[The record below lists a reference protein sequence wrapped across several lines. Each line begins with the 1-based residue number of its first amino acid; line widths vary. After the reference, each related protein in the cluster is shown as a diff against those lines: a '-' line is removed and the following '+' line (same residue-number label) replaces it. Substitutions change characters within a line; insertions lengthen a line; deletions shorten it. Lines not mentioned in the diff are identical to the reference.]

1 MTELKGLLS
10 LQSFVINGTSM
21 FKFFESLVDPFC
33 AYKET
38 DNPPKEI
45 SNFLKDYTKPFYF
58 LFGVTAFF
66 AFLLATIELL
76 LIYGIGQIVDLMQT
90 GSRQEI
96 LENGFFIGFF
106 LVLAGVGMP
115 VIASIAVLLNNNSLM
130 PNIATLFRWR
140 GHRQVMR
147 QSVGW
152 FENDFAGRIANRVM
166 QTPRSAGEVIY
177 HVFDAFSY
185 ILAYL
190 VGALFLL
197 VTAEIE
203 LIVPLLVWM
212 FAYGYLIIFVVKR
225 IQPASQAA
233 ADARSNL
240 NGYMVDAYTNIQS
253 VKLFSNEKK
262 ELEYARGAIAD
273 TRNTIIREL
282 RLYSIMDISLSFLN
296 GILTAGTI
304 GWAIW
309 LWYSEQTS
317 VGVVAAAAT
326 LVLRISAMSGWI
338 MWAASTFFRELGV
351 IREGLETI
359 AQPVKLVDH
368 KKARHLNLGDAKIEV
383 QNLYHHYGRN
393 FGGLDNLNIKI
404 PAGQKVGLV
413 GPSGAGKSTLFKLL
427 LRFYDVERGKIL
439 IDEQDISLIKQES
452 LRHHIGTIQQ
462 ESSLLHRSIR
472 ENISYGKSDATENEI
487 ISAAKKARAH
497 EFIINLEDTDGNKG
511 YSSKVGERG
520 VKLSGGQRQRVALA
534 RVILKD
540 APILLMDEAT
550 SALDSDI
557 EAAIKETL
565 SYIMKGKTVIAI
577 AHRLSTLV
585 HMDRILVME
594 AGRIVEDGSHTDLLK
609 NDGLYAK
616 LWSQQSGGFLQTK
629 IT

>member
-66 AFLLATIELL
+66 AFLLASIELL

-368 KKARHLNLGDAKIEV
+368 KKAQHLNLGDAKIEV

-439 IDEQDISLIKQES
+439 IDEQDISMIKQES

-497 EFIINLEDTDGNKG
+497 EFILNLEDTDGNKG

>member
-21 FKFFESLVDPFC
+21 FRFFESLVDPFC
-33 AYKET
+33 TYKET
-38 DNPPKEI
+38 DSPPKEI

-185 ILAYL
+185 IVAYL

-197 VTAEIE
+197 LNAEIE

-253 VKLFSNEKK
+253 VKLFSNEEK

-368 KKARHLNLGDAKIEV
+368 KKAQHLKLSDAKIEV

-413 GPSGAGKSTLFKLL
+413 GPSGAGKSTLLKLL

-497 EFIINLEDTDGNKG
+497 EFIVNLEDTDGNKG

-577 AHRLSTLV
+577 AHRLSTIV

-594 AGRIVEDGSHTDLLK
+594 AGRIIEDGSHTDLLK

-629 IT
+629 IK

>member
-1 MTELKGLLS
+1 LTELKGLLS

-33 AYKET
+33 TYKET
-38 DNPPKEI
+38 DSPPKEI

-253 VKLFSNEKK
+253 VKLFSNEKN

-439 IDEQDISLIKQES
+439 IDEQDISMIKQES

>member
-33 AYKET
+33 TYKET
-38 DNPPKEI
+38 DSPPKEI

-66 AFLLATIELL
+66 AFLLASIELL

-404 PAGQKVGLV
+404 PAGQKIGLV

-439 IDEQDISLIKQES
+439 IDEQDISMIKQES
-452 LRHHIGTIQQ
+452 LRLNIGTIQQ

>member
-1 MTELKGLLS
+1 MIT
-10 LQSFVINGTSM
+10 GTFM
-21 FKFFESLVDPFC
+21 FKFFENLVDPFC
-33 AYKET
+33 TYKET
-38 DNPPKEI
+38 DSPPKEI

-66 AFLLATIELL
+66 AFLLASIELL

-439 IDEQDISLIKQES
+439 IDEQDISMIKQES
-452 LRHHIGTIQQ
+452 LRLNIGTIQQ

>member
-1 MTELKGLLS
+1 LTELKGLLS

-21 FKFFESLVDPFC
+21 FRFFESLVDPFC
-33 AYKET
+33 TYKET
-38 DNPPKEI
+38 DSPPKEI

-66 AFLLATIELL
+66 AFLLASIELL

-240 NGYMVDAYTNIQS
+240 NGYIVDAYTNIQS

-262 ELEYARGAIAD
+262 ELEYARDAIGD
-273 TRNTIIREL
+273 TRSTIIREL

>member
-38 DNPPKEI
+38 DSPPKET

-66 AFLLATIELL
+66 AFLLASIELL

-439 IDEQDISLIKQES
+439 IDEQDISMIKQES
-452 LRHHIGTIQQ
+452 LRLNIGTIQQ

>member
-21 FKFFESLVDPFC
+21 FKFFESLVDPCC

-38 DNPPKEI
+38 DSPPKEI

-66 AFLLATIELL
+66 AFLLASIELL

-439 IDEQDISLIKQES
+439 IDEQDISMIKQES
-452 LRHHIGTIQQ
+452 LRLNIGTIQQ

>member
-33 AYKET
+33 TYEET
-38 DNPPKEI
+38 DSPPKEI

-66 AFLLATIELL
+66 AFLLASIELL

-439 IDEQDISLIKQES
+439 IDEQDISMIKQES

-616 LWSQQSGGFLQTK
+616 LWSQQSGGFLQTM

>member
-66 AFLLATIELL
+66 AFLLASIELL

-368 KKARHLNLGDAKIEV
+368 KKARHLSLGDAKIEV

>member
-33 AYKET
+33 TYEET
-38 DNPPKEI
+38 DTPPKEI

-96 LENGFFIGFF
+96 LDNGFFIGFF
-106 LVLAGVGMP
+106 LILAGVGMP

-240 NGYMVDAYTNIQS
+240 NGYIVDTYTNIQS

-262 ELEYARGAIAD
+262 ELEYARGAITD

-359 AQPVKLVDH
+359 AQPIQLVDH
-368 KKARHLNLGDAKIEV
+368 KNAKKLNLGDSKIEV
-383 QNLYHHYGRN
+383 QNLYHHYGRS

-427 LRFYDVERGKIL
+427 LRFYDVEKGKIL
-439 IDEQDISLIKQES
+439 IDEQNISLIKQES
-452 LRHHIGTIQQ
+452 LRQHIGTIQQ

-472 ENISYGKSDATENEI
+472 ENINYGRSDATEKEI
-487 ISAAKKARAH
+487 IDAAKKARAH

-520 VKLSGGQRQRVALA
+520 VKLSGGQRQRIALA

-565 SYIMKGKTVIAI
+565 SYLMEGKTVIAI
-577 AHRLSTLV
+577 AHRLSTIV
-585 HMDRILVME
+585 NMDRILVMNN
-594 AGRIVEDGSHTDLLK
+594 GRIVEDGSHTDLLE
-609 NDGLYAK
+609 NNGLYAK
-616 LWSQQSGGFLQTK
+616 LWEQQSGGFLQTTVK
-629 IT
+629 

>member
-21 FKFFESLVDPFC
+21 FKFFENLVDPFC
-33 AYKET
+33 SYKET

-66 AFLLATIELL
+66 AFLLASIELL

-439 IDEQDISLIKQES
+439 IDEQDISMIKQES

>member
-66 AFLLATIELL
+66 AFLLASIELL

-439 IDEQDISLIKQES
+439 IDEQDISMIKQES
-452 LRHHIGTIQQ
+452 LRLNIGTIQQ

>member
-38 DNPPKEI
+38 DSPPKEI

-96 LENGFFIGFF
+96 LEHGLYIGFF

-439 IDEQDISLIKQES
+439 IDEQDISMIKQES

-616 LWSQQSGGFLQTK
+616 LWSQQSGGFLQTI

>member
-1 MTELKGLLS
+1 M
-10 LQSFVINGTSM
+10 INGTSM
-21 FKFFESLVDPFC
+21 FKFFENLVDPFC
-33 AYKET
+33 TYKET

-66 AFLLATIELL
+66 AFLLASIELL

-439 IDEQDISLIKQES
+439 IDEQDISMIKQES

>member
-66 AFLLATIELL
+66 AFLLASIELL

-368 KKARHLNLGDAKIEV
+368 KKARHLSLGDAKIEV

-439 IDEQDISLIKQES
+439 IDEQDISMIKQES
-452 LRHHIGTIQQ
+452 LRLNIGTIQQ

>member
-33 AYKET
+33 TYKET
-38 DNPPKEI
+38 DSPPKEI

-439 IDEQDISLIKQES
+439 IDEQDISMIKQES
-452 LRHHIGTIQQ
+452 LRLNIGTIQQ

>member
-1 MTELKGLLS
+1 
-10 LQSFVINGTSM
+10 M

-33 AYKET
+33 QYEET
-38 DNPPKEI
+38 DAPPREI
-45 SNFLKDYTKPFYF
+45 LNFLRGYTKPFYF

-66 AFLLATIELL
+66 AFLVATIELL

-96 LENGFFIGFF
+96 LDNGLFIAFF
-106 LVLAGVGMP
+106 LILAGIGMP
-115 VIASIAVLLNNNSLM
+115 LIASITVLLNNNSLM

-185 ILAYL
+185 IIAYL

-197 VTAEIE
+197 LNAEME
-203 LIVPLLVWM
+203 LIIPLLLWM

-240 NGYMVDAYTNIQS
+240 NGYIVDAYTNIQS
-253 VKLFSNEKK
+253 VKLFSSEQK
-262 ELEYARGAIAD
+262 ELEYARDAIAD
-273 TRNTIIREL
+273 TRNTIIKEL

-304 GWAIW
+304 GWTIW
-309 LWYSEQTS
+309 LWYSGQTS

-359 AQPVKLVDH
+359 TEKVELVDH
-368 KKARHLNLGDAKIEV
+368 EKADQLNLRHAKIQV
-383 QNLYHHYGRN
+383 QNLYHHYGKD

-427 LRFYDVERGKIL
+427 LRFYDVEKGKIL
-439 IDEQDISLIKQES
+439 IDDQNISLIKQDS

-462 ESSLLHRSIR
+462 DSSLLHRSIR
-472 ENISYGKSDATENEI
+472 ENISYGKPEATEEEI
-487 ISAAKKARAH
+487 INAARKARAH
-497 EFIINLEDTDGNKG
+497 EFIINLRDTDGNQG

-520 VKLSGGQRQRVALA
+520 VKLSGGQRQRIALA

-550 SALDSDI
+550 SALDSDT
-557 EAAIKETL
+557 EAAIKETF
-565 SYIMKGKTVIAI
+565 SYLMEGKTVIAI
-577 AHRLSTLV
+577 AHRLSTIIN
-585 HMDRILVME
+585 MDRILVMNN
-594 AGRIVEDGSHTDLLK
+594 GRIIEDGSHTDLLA

-616 LWSQQSGGFLQTK
+616 LWAQQSGGFIQTTVK
-629 IT
+629 

>member
-1 MTELKGLLS
+1 LTELKGLLS

-66 AFLLATIELL
+66 AFLLASIELL

-439 IDEQDISLIKQES
+439 IDEQDISMIKQES

>member
-33 AYKET
+33 AYEET
-38 DNPPKEI
+38 DSPPKEI

-197 VTAEIE
+197 ITAEIE

-225 IQPASQAA
+225 IQPASQEA

-359 AQPVKLVDH
+359 AQPVQLVDH

-413 GPSGAGKSTLFKLL
+413 GPSGAGKSTLLKLL

-439 IDEQDISLIKQES
+439 IDEQDISMIKQES

-497 EFIINLEDTDGNKG
+497 EFIVNLEDTDGNKG

>member
-1 MTELKGLLS
+1 
-10 LQSFVINGTSM
+10 M
-21 FKFFESLVDPFC
+21 FKFFENLVDPFC
-33 AYKET
+33 KYEET
-38 DNPPKEI
+38 DTPPKEI
-45 SNFLKDYTKPFYF
+45 SKFLKDYTKPFYF
-58 LFGVTAFF
+58 LFGVTASF

-96 LENGFFIGFF
+96 LENGLFIGFF

-185 ILAYL
+185 IIAYL

-203 LIVPLLVWM
+203 LIIPLLVWM

-240 NGYMVDAYTNIQS
+240 NGYIVDAYTNIQS

-262 ELEYARGAIAD
+262 ELEYAREAIAD

-439 IDEQDISLIKQES
+439 IDEQDISMIKQES

>member
-33 AYKET
+33 TYKET
-38 DNPPKEI
+38 DSPPKEI

-66 AFLLATIELL
+66 AFLLASIELL

-368 KKARHLNLGDAKIEV
+368 KKARHLNLDDAKIEV

-404 PAGQKVGLV
+404 PAGQKIGLV

-439 IDEQDISLIKQES
+439 IDEQDISMIKQES

-497 EFIINLEDTDGNKG
+497 EFIVNLEDTDGNKG

-616 LWSQQSGGFLQTK
+616 LWSQQSGGFLQTMIK
-629 IT
+629 

>member
-33 AYKET
+33 TYEET
-38 DNPPKEI
+38 DTPPKEI

-66 AFLLATIELL
+66 AFLLASIELL

-368 KKARHLNLGDAKIEV
+368 KKAQHLNLGDAKIEV

-439 IDEQDISLIKQES
+439 IDEQDISMIKQES

-594 AGRIVEDGSHTDLLK
+594 AGRIVEDGSHSDLLK

-616 LWSQQSGGFLQTK
+616 LWSQQSGGFLQTI

>member
-33 AYKET
+33 SYKET

-439 IDEQDISLIKQES
+439 IDEQDISMIKQES
-452 LRHHIGTIQQ
+452 LRLNIGTIQQ

>member
-240 NGYMVDAYTNIQS
+240 NGYIVDAYTNIQS

-262 ELEYARGAIAD
+262 ELEYARDAIGD
-273 TRNTIIREL
+273 TRSTIIREL

-368 KKARHLNLGDAKIEV
+368 KKAQHLKLSDAKIEV

-404 PAGQKVGLV
+404 PAGQKIGLV

-439 IDEQDISLIKQES
+439 IDEQDISMIKQES
-452 LRHHIGTIQQ
+452 LRLNIGTIQQ

-497 EFIINLEDTDGNKG
+497 EFIVNLEDTDGNKG

-629 IT
+629 IK

>member
-1 MTELKGLLS
+1 
-10 LQSFVINGTSM
+10 M
-21 FKFFESLVDPFC
+21 FKFFENLVDPFC
-33 AYKET
+33 KYEET
-38 DNPPKEI
+38 DNPPNEI

-58 LFGVTAFF
+58 LFAVTAFF
-66 AFLLATIELL
+66 AFLLATIELI

-106 LVLAGVGMP
+106 LILAGVGMP
-115 VIASIAVLLNNNSLM
+115 IIASVTVLLNNNSLM

-152 FENDFAGRIANRVM
+152 FEDDFAGRIANRVM

-177 HVFDAFSY
+177 HIFDAFSY
-185 ILAYL
+185 IIAYL

-212 FAYGYLIIFVVKR
+212 FAYVYLIVFVVKR
-225 IQPASQAA
+225 IQPASLAA

-240 NGYMVDAYTNIQS
+240 NGYIVDAYTNIQS

-262 ELEYARGAIAD
+262 ELEYARDAIAD
-273 TRNTIIREL
+273 TRSTIIREL

-304 GWAIW
+304 GWAMW

-359 AQPVKLVDH
+359 AQPVQLVDH
-368 KKARHLNLGDAKIEV
+368 KQARHLNLGDAKIEV
-383 QNLYHHYGRN
+383 KNLYHHYGRN

-439 IDEQDISLIKQES
+439 IDEQDISMIKQES

-594 AGRIVEDGSHTDLLK
+594 AGRIVEDGSHSDLLK

-616 LWSQQSGGFLQTK
+616 LWSQQSGGFLQTI

>member
-21 FKFFESLVDPFC
+21 FKFFENLVDPFC
-33 AYKET
+33 TYEET
-38 DNPPKEI
+38 DTPPKEI

-96 LENGFFIGFF
+96 LDNGFFIGFF
-106 LVLAGVGMP
+106 LILAGIGMP

-240 NGYMVDAYTNIQS
+240 NGYIVDAYTNIQS
-253 VKLFSNEKK
+253 VKLFSNEEK
-262 ELEYARGAIAD
+262 ELEYARGAITD

-359 AQPVKLVDH
+359 APTST
-368 KKARHLNLGDAKIEV
+368 I
-383 QNLYHHYGRN
+383 
-393 FGGLDNLNIKI
+393 
-404 PAGQKVGLV
+404 
-413 GPSGAGKSTLFKLL
+413 SGS
-427 LRFYDVERGKIL
+427 
-439 IDEQDISLIKQES
+439 
-452 LRHHIGTIQQ
+452 
-462 ESSLLHRSIR
+462 
-472 ENISYGKSDATENEI
+472 
-487 ISAAKKARAH
+487 
-497 EFIINLEDTDGNKG
+497 
-511 YSSKVGERG
+511 
-520 VKLSGGQRQRVALA
+520 
-534 RVILKD
+534 
-540 APILLMDEAT
+540 
-550 SALDSDI
+550 
-557 EAAIKETL
+557 
-565 SYIMKGKTVIAI
+565 
-577 AHRLSTLV
+577 
-585 HMDRILVME
+585 
-594 AGRIVEDGSHTDLLK
+594 
-609 NDGLYAK
+609 
-616 LWSQQSGGFLQTK
+616 
-629 IT
+629 

>member
-1 MTELKGLLS
+1 
-10 LQSFVINGTSM
+10 M
-21 FKFFESLVDPFC
+21 FKFFENLVDPFC
-33 AYKET
+33 KYEET
-38 DNPPKEI
+38 DNPPNEI

-58 LFGVTAFF
+58 LFAVTAFF

-96 LENGFFIGFF
+96 LDNGFFIGFF
-106 LVLAGVGMP
+106 LILAGVGMP

-368 KKARHLNLGDAKIEV
+368 KKAQHLNLGDAKIEV

-439 IDEQDISLIKQES
+439 IDEQDISMIKQES

-594 AGRIVEDGSHTDLLK
+594 AGRIVEDGSHSDLLK

-616 LWSQQSGGFLQTK
+616 LWSQQSGGFLQTI

>member
-33 AYKET
+33 RYKET
-38 DNPPKEI
+38 DSPPKEI
-45 SNFLKDYTKPFYF
+45 SNFIKDYTKPFYF

-368 KKARHLNLGDAKIEV
+368 KKAQHLKLGEAKIEV

-439 IDEQDISLIKQES
+439 IDEQDISMIKQES

>member
-33 AYKET
+33 TYEET
-38 DNPPKEI
+38 DTPPKEI

-368 KKARHLNLGDAKIEV
+368 KKAQHLNLGDAKIEV

-439 IDEQDISLIKQES
+439 IDEQDISMIKQES
-452 LRHHIGTIQQ
+452 LRLNIGTIQQ